1 MYVAASGNLTAPATP
16 QFRTQELLLEPFDYL
31 GTPRLNR
38 QPSGRS
44 PEPAWFSCHD
54 RKHRAD
60 FADVKKKSASAGL
73 TRRIRRAASDMRA
86 QALAAARRL
95 IVEGS
100 DDVLTMRAVADAAG
114 VTYPNLS
121 HHFGSAAGLHAA
133 IAEDLVRELLTGL
146 QTVDVEMSNLE
157 HDYRA
162 VVDRVFDLFSENGLG
177 RVLGWLVR
185 SGETS
190 RLEPVNLML
199 AEFIASRARPRSKTD
214 SKRIARVALILA
226 FAAYAE
232 SSVGPLLGSV
242 LGPGAALRRDYFAQA
257 LAALREK

>member
-1 MYVAASGNLTAPATP
+1 
-16 QFRTQELLLEPFDYL
+16 
-31 GTPRLNR
+31 
-38 QPSGRS
+38 
-44 PEPAWFSCHD
+44 
-54 RKHRAD
+54 
-60 FADVKKKSASAGL
+60 VKKKTTSIVGR

-95 IVEGS
+95 IVEGGE
-100 DDVLTMRAVADAAG
+100 DVLTMRAVADAAG

-133 IAEDLVRELLTGL
+133 IAEDLVRELLAGL
-146 QTVDVEMSNLE
+146 QTVDIEMGNLE

-162 VVDRVFDLFSENGLG
+162 VVVRVFDLFSENGLG

-190 RLEPVNLML
+190 RLEPVNRML
-199 AEFIASRARPRSKTD
+199 ADFIASRARPRSKTD
-214 SKRIARVALILA
+214 AKQISRVALIVA

-232 SSVGPLLGSV
+232 SSVGPLLGDV
-242 LGPGAALRRDYFAQA
+242 LGASASKRRDYFAQA
-257 LAALREK
+257 LAALREQ

>member
-1 MYVAASGNLTAPATP
+1 LLRPAAS
-16 QFRTQELLLEPFDYL
+16 R
-31 GTPRLNR
+31 RL
-38 QPSGRS
+38 
-44 PEPAWFSCHD
+44 A
-54 RKHRAD
+54 AL
-60 FADVKKKSASAGL
+60 VKKKSAQVRG

-133 IAEDLVRELLTGL
+133 IAEDLVRELLAGL
-146 QTVDVEMSNLE
+146 ETVDVEMVNNK

-162 VVDRVFDLFSENGLG
+162 IVDRVFDLFGQNGLG

-185 SGETS
+185 TGETS
-190 RLEPVNLML
+190 RLEPVNRMM
-199 AEFIASRARPRSKTD
+199 AQFIAHRSRPGSKTD
-214 SKRIARVALILA
+214 AKSISKVALIVA

-232 SSVGPLLGSV
+232 SSVGTLLGDV
-242 LGPGAALRRDYFAQA
+242 LVASPSKRREYFAQA
-257 LAALREK
+257 LSALRDS